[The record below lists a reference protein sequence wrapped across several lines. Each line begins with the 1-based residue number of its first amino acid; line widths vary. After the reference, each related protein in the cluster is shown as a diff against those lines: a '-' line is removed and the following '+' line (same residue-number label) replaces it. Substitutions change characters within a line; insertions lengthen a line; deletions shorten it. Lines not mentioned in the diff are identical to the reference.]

1 MSTETIENK
10 LAELEQRLEAVEEK
24 TQDRKPPGAWKE
36 LFGWAKNDDLHR
48 DAARLGAEWRQQMNE
63 QGR

>member
-1 MSTETIENK
+1 MSNETIENK
-10 LAELEQRLEAVEEK
+10 LAELERRMEAVENK
-24 TQDRKPPGAWKE
+24 TQEPKPAGAWKE

-48 DAARLGAEWRQQMNE
+48 AAAHLGAEWRQQMNE